1 MEMDMVKG
9 LTLKLNCAAKL
20 GQLECFP
27 GLSLLDHD
35 AGQPYA
41 RLFLA
46 ETDGGELNS
55 NASDWSFVV
64 LIFRVL
70 STNGNKKYSPRASRH
85 RSRVS
90 PGNILLPGAKRSCRP
105 SRCGLGWA
113 NEIHPP

>member
-41 RLFLA
+41 RLLLA
-46 ETDGGELNS
+46 ETDGCELNY
-55 NASDWSFVV
+55 NASGWSFVV

-70 STNGNKKYSPRASRH
+70 STTGNKKYSTRASRH
-85 RSRVS
+85 THRVP
-90 PGNILLPGAKRSCRP
+90 PGHISLPGAIRACRT
-105 SRCGLGWA
+105 SR
-113 NEIHPP
+113 